1 MASRARPSCAYSSAS
16 ASCVGTSR
24 GLAFA
29 RASSDAS
36 DGPDGTLPV
45 TGAPGARSPASR
57 GSVTVATI
65 AATAAMSAAMSSVR
79 TGAGARAS
87 AGARVNAPLS
97 SVPRRRAESAGALG
111 PAGPA
116 SSKSRGQRRERDEP
130 DEPRPGEHRRREQDP
145 IAVRR
150 TELGLDLS
158 VAPTL
163 VHALLDQRAHL
174 ARCLRGRVLHREALT
189 DRAAQLARDAIDALR
204 VRLVVRPRRERERH
218 REDREGK
225 ADEDPPLRAAA
236 RRAHRAAAGR
246 MASMP
251 VTSVC
256 SSIGPMWRPA
266 MTPSGP
272 MKYVSG
278 MPKTPYE
285 SETRP
290 SSSTTVGQRT
300 PRSRTY
306 ERPLSVESW

>member
-1 MASRARPSCAYSSAS
+1 M
-16 ASCVGTSR
+16 SR

-36 DGPDGTLPV
+36 DGSAGTLPV
-45 TGAPGARSPASR
+45 TGAPGARSPAPR
-57 GSVTVATI
+57 GSVTVATA
-65 AATAAMSAAMSSVR
+65 AATEAMRDAIAQHR
-79 TGAGARAS
+79 DLA
-87 AGARVNAPLS
+87 
-97 SVPRRRAESAGALG
+97 RRRRGGVGRRRRSTE
-111 PAGPA
+111 PAGDQGET
-116 SSKSRGQRRERDEP
+116 SGQRRERDEP

-218 REDREGK
+218 REDREGQ

-236 RRAHRAAAGR
+236 GRAHRAAAGR
-246 MASMP
+246 MASIP

-290 SSSTTVGQRT
+290 SSSTTVGQST

-306 ERPLSVESW
+306 ERPLSGESW